1 MNIRIFCKG
10 GTDPTTRHSARF
22 PFTPN
27 SDQLVRESYRKILQ
41 EIYDSLHVSIKA
53 KR

>member
-27 SDQLVRESYRKILQ
+27 SDQYRKILQ